1 MAIFA
6 QPTPD
11 ENLSSG
17 WNVQGTG
24 AGQVSD
30 GAAGIPGSGYAESA
44 AIPASPNLSAAL
56 QPNSGLPYPPKAEDV
71 GSETDGASGVA
82 ILTNPGYADGN
93 TSLSA
98 SATSPIPST
107 TAAVQNP
114 FGVNASVALTSGAT
128 ATTVQVAPFTTG
140 SPTYGPAIALTAS
153 AVTQVSVPPAGF
165 LKAAA
170 AGDITAATWTP
181 TN

>member
-11 ENLSSG
+11 ENLSPG

-44 AIPASPNLSAAL
+44 AIPASPNLSAAS
-56 QPNSGLPYPPKAEDV
+56 QPNAGVPNPPGAINVGGENSGAY
-71 GSETDGASGVA
+71 GVSV
-82 ILTNPGYADGN
+82 LTNPGYADGS

-98 SATSPIPST
+98 SVAAPIPTT

-114 FGVNASVALTSGAT
+114 FGLNASVALTVGT
-128 ATTVQVAPFTTG
+128 ACSVQVAPFTTG
-140 SPTYGPAIALTAS
+140 SPTYGPAIAL
-153 AVTQVSVPPAGF
+153 AVGISQVSVPPAGF
-165 LKAAA
+165 LKASA